1 MKSKIGIFIALGL
14 CVSMQSKAFCGFYVA
29 KADTKIYNQAS
40 QVILVRDGNQTV
52 LTMSNDFKGDVKDFA
67 MVVPVPTVLQKSDI
81 KVVERGVFDKLDA
94 YSAPRLV
101 EYYDNDPCN
110 RMRYAEKMAAP
121 MASAGAANRSE
132 DEYKA
137 KKDYGV
143 TIEAK
148 YTVGEYDII
157 ILGAEQS
164 NGLQRWLTDNGYK
177 IPANAE
183 EVLNPYI
190 KNNLKFFVVK
200 VNIDKLKGGDFQTL
214 RPIQIK
220 FTAAR
225 FGLPIRLGMANSNG
239 DQDLI
244 IYAFTRK
251 GRVECTNYRTMK
263 MNSGLKVPEFIQEDF
278 APFYA
283 DAFKK
288 AWRREGQEAI
298 FLEYAWDVSSSN
310 YVKCDPCVSN
320 PPDYKDLEDAGVWWV
335 NSGNNQSYYGSA
347 DFNGNVFFTRLHV
360 RYNRAHYAQDLAF
373 QVTPNNEQY
382 QVRYVITHP
391 AYGSFTCPEGR
402 RYIREVASRREE
414 ELQNMNRL
422 AGWSIFQHENY
433 LEDWNRRTDNP
444 DNRIKRG
451 SIGDLGDITDTD
463 SKGGMLIVGFLLL
476 QGIALY
482 FTLRRKR

>member
-14 CVSMQSKAFCGFYVA
+14 CASIQSNAFCGFYVA

-67 MVVPVPTVLQKSDI
+67 MVVPVPTVLKESDI

-101 EYYDNDPCN
+101 EYYDNNPCD
-110 RMRYAEKMAAP
+110 RREYEKMARAAP
-121 MASAGAANRSE
+121 MASMGAGSLAEDKAAN
-132 DEYKA
+132 

-177 IPANAE
+177 IPPNAE

-200 VNIDKLKGGDFQTL
+200 VNIEKMEQGDFQTL

-220 FTAAR
+220 FNALR

-244 IYAFTRK
+244 IYAFTKK
-251 GRVECTNYRTMK
+251 GRVECTNYRTVK
-263 MNSGLKVPEFIQEDF
+263 MTTGIKVPEFVQEDF
-278 APFYA
+278 SPFYA

-288 AWRREGQEAI
+288 AWRRESQEAI
-298 FLEYAWDVSSSN
+298 FLEYAWDVSSTN

-320 PPDYKDLEDAGVWWV
+320 PPDYQDLKDAGVWWV
-335 NSGNNQSYYGSA
+335 NSGNTGYYGSA
-347 DFNGNVFFTRLHV
+347 DFNGNVFFTRMHV

-373 QVTPNNEQY
+373 QITPNSEQY

-391 AYGSFTCPEGR
+391 AYGSFSCPEGR
-402 RYIREVASRREE
+402 RYVREVAARREE

-422 AGWSIFQHENY
+422 AGWSIYQHENY
-433 LEDWNRRTDNP
+433 LDEWNRRSGNP

-451 SIGDLGDITDTD
+451 SIADTD
-463 SKGGMLIVGFLLL
+463 SKGGILIVAFLLL
-476 QGIALY
+476 HGIALF
-482 FTLRRKR
+482 FTLRKKG

>member
-1 MKSKIGIFIALGL
+1 MRITTGILTALACCACL
-14 CVSMQSKAFCGFYVA
+14 QSKAFCGFYVA

-40 QVILVRDGNQTV
+40 QVILVHDGNQTV
-52 LTMSNDFKGDVKDFA
+52 ITMSNDFKGDVKDFA
-67 MVVPVPTVLQKSDI
+67 MVVPVPGVLQKDDI
-81 KVVERGVFDKLDA
+81 KVVERQVFDKLDA

-101 EYYDNDPCN
+101 EYYDNNPCEQ
-110 RMRYAEKMAAP
+110 MRYKMMAKSAAP
-121 MASAGAANRSE
+121 MASMGAGMAE
-132 DEYKA
+132 DESRA

-190 KNNLKFFVVK
+190 RANLKFFVVK
-200 VNIDKLKGGDFQTL
+200 VNLEKLDGDYQTL
-214 RPIQIK
+214 RPIQLK
-220 FTAAR
+220 FNSPR
-225 FGLPIRLGMANSNG
+225 FGLPIRLGMANSMG

-244 IYAFTRK
+244 IYAFTKR

-263 MNSGLKVPEFIQEDF
+263 MNTGIKVPEFVQDDF

-288 AWRREGQEAI
+288 SWKREGQDAI

-335 NSGNNQSYYGSA
+335 TGGNSQNYYGSA

-360 RYNRAHYAQDLAF
+360 RYNRSHYAQDLAF

-391 AYGSFTCPEGR
+391 AAGTFSCAEGR
-402 RYIREVASRREE
+402 RYVREVAARREE

-422 AGWSIFQHENY
+422 AGWSIYKHEDY
-433 LEDWNRRTDNP
+433 LDDWNRQHGNNY
-444 DNRIKRG
+444 NRIRQG
-451 SIGDLGDITDTD
+451 SIGDTD
-463 SKGGMLIVGFLLL
+463 SKGGALIIGFLVL

-482 FTLRRKR
+482 FTLRRKM

>member
-1 MKSKIGIFIALGL
+1 MKSKIVIFIALGL
-14 CVSMQSKAFCGFYVA
+14 CASIQSHAFCGFYVA

-67 MVVPVPTVLQKSDI
+67 MVVPVPTVLKKEDI

-101 EYYDNDPCN
+101 EYYDNNPCD
-110 RMRYAEKMAAP
+110 RREYEMMAKSAP
-121 MASAGAANRSE
+121 AMAGAGSMDRAADKE
-132 DEYKA
+132 T
-137 KKDYGV
+137 KKNYGV

-177 IPANAE
+177 IPPNAE

-200 VNIDKLKGGDFQTL
+200 VNIDKMEGGDFQTL

-220 FTAAR
+220 FNALR
-225 FGLPIRLGMANSNG
+225 FGLPIRLGMANSYG

-263 MNSGLKVPEFIQEDF
+263 N
-278 APFYA
+278 
-283 DAFKK
+283 
-288 AWRREGQEAI
+288 
-298 FLEYAWDVSSSN
+298 
-310 YVKCDPCVSN
+310 
-320 PPDYKDLEDAGVWWV
+320 
-335 NSGNNQSYYGSA
+335 
-347 DFNGNVFFTRLHV
+347 
-360 RYNRAHYAQDLAF
+360 
-373 QVTPNNEQY
+373 
-382 QVRYVITHP
+382 
-391 AYGSFTCPEGR
+391 
-402 RYIREVASRREE
+402 
-414 ELQNMNRL
+414 
-422 AGWSIFQHENY
+422 
-433 LEDWNRRTDNP
+433 
-444 DNRIKRG
+444 DNRCK
-451 SIGDLGDITDTD
+451 SP
-463 SKGGMLIVGFLLL
+463 
-476 QGIALY
+476 
-482 FTLRRKR
+482 

>member
-1 MKSKIGIFIALGL
+1 MKRKILITAALILSAYAPG
-14 CVSMQSKAFCGFYVA
+14 KAFCGFYVA

-40 QVILVRDGNQTV
+40 QVILVRDDNQTV
-52 LTMSNDFKGDVKDFA
+52 ITMSNDFKGDVRDFA
-67 MVVPVPTVLQKSDI
+67 MVVPVPVVLKEKDI
-81 KVVERGVFDKLDA
+81 KVVERQVFDKLDA

-101 EYYDNDPCN
+101 EYYDNNPCDPY
-110 RMRYAEKMAAP
+110 RYEMMAKAAP
-121 MASAGAANRSE
+121 GVAMGSANAVMDEERS
-132 DEYKA
+132 

-183 EVLNPYI
+183 DVLTPYI
-190 KNNLKFFVVK
+190 RNNLKFFVVK
-200 VNIDKLKGGDFQTL
+200 VNLDKLDGGDYQTL
-214 RPIQIK
+214 RPIQIR
-220 FTAAR
+220 FNSPR
-225 FGLPIRLGMANSNG
+225 FGLPIRLGMANANG

-244 IYAFTRK
+244 IYAFTKR
-251 GRVECTNYRTMK
+251 GRVECTNYRTVK
-263 MNSGLKVPEFIQEDF
+263 MNTGVKVPEFIQEDF

-288 AWRREGQEAI
+288 AWRKEGQDAI
-298 FLEYAWDVSSSN
+298 FLEYAWDVSSTN

-335 NSGNNQSYYGSA
+335 NGSSPQYYGSA

-373 QVTPNNEQY
+373 QVTPNKEQY

-391 AYGSFTCPEGR
+391 AAGSFSCAAGR
-402 RYIREVASRREE
+402 RYVREVAGRREE

-422 AGWSIFQHENY
+422 AGWSIYKHIDY
-433 LEDWNRRTDNP
+433 LDDWNRRNGNTYNP
-444 DNRIKRG
+444 IKRG
-451 SIGDLGDITDTD
+451 SFTETNSI
-463 SKGGMLIVGFLLL
+463 GGMLILGFLVL

-482 FTLRRKR
+482 FTLRKKS

>member
-1 MKSKIGIFIALGL
+1 MKSKTGIMIALMLAAWVQGE
-14 CVSMQSKAFCGFYVA
+14 AFCGFYVA

-40 QVILVRDGNQTV
+40 QVILVRDDNQTV
-52 LTMSNDFKGDVKDFA
+52 ITMSNDFKGDVKDFA
-67 MVVPVPTVLQKSDI
+67 MVVPVPVVLKEKDI
-81 KVVERGVFDKLDA
+81 KVVERQVFDKLDA

-101 EYYDNDPCN
+101 EYYDNNPCN
-110 RMRYAEKMAAP
+110 QYRYEMMAKAVP
-121 MASAGAANRSE
+121 SAAMGSGSAAMDEERS
-132 DEYKA
+132 

-157 ILGAEQS
+157 ILGAAQS

-190 KNNLKFFVVK
+190 RNNLKFFVVK
-200 VNIDKLKGGDFQTL
+200 VNLDKLDGGDYQTL

-220 FTAAR
+220 FNSPR
-225 FGLPIRLGMANSNG
+225 FGLPIRLGMANANG

-244 IYAFTRK
+244 IYAFTRR
-251 GRVECTNYRTMK
+251 GRVECTNYRTVK
-263 MNSGLKVPEFIQEDF
+263 MNSGVKVPEFIQEDF
-278 APFYA
+278 SPFYA
-283 DAFKK
+283 DAYKK

-298 FLEYAWDVSSSN
+298 FLEYAWDVSSTN

-335 NSGNNQSYYGSA
+335 NGGNQQYPGSA

-391 AYGSFTCPEGR
+391 ATGSFTCSEGR
-402 RYIREVASRREE
+402 RYIREVAARREE

-422 AGWSIFQHENY
+422 TGWSIYRHIDY
-433 LEDWNRRTDNP
+433 LDDWNRRYGNSN
-444 DNRIKRG
+444 NRIKRG
-451 SIGDLGDITDTD
+451 SIGDTGN
-463 SKGGMLIVGFLLL
+463 KGGIFILGFLVL
-476 QGIALY
+476 QGIAL
-482 FTLRRKR
+482 FITLRKKG